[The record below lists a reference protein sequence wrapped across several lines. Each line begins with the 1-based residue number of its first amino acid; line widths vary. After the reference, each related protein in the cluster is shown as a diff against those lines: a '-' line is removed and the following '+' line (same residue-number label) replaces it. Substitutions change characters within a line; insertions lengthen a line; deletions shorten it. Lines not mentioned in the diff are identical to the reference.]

1 MYFSD
6 KSLELANSLVL
17 HAASRGLSITSA
29 ESCTGGLIGAAITE
43 VPGASDV
50 FKAGFITYA
59 NSAKAAILGVP
70 VPLLDEAGAV
80 SEAVARAMAEGALMA
95 ANADLAVSATG
106 IAGPVGGTED
116 KPVGLVHI
124 AAARTG
130 CNTLH
135 VRRVFKGDRQSVR
148 EQTVETALAL
158 LLEQAETPP
167 VKKQT

>member
-6 KSLELANSLVL
+6 KSLELANALIM
-17 HAASRGLSITSA
+17 HAASRGLRISCA
-29 ESCTGGLIGAAITE
+29 ESCTGGLIGGAITE

-50 FKAGFITYA
+50 FEGGFITYA
-59 NSAKAAILGVP
+59 NSAKSAILGVP
-70 VPLLDEAGAV
+70 IQLMDDVGAV

-95 ANADLAVSATG
+95 ANADLAVCTTG
-106 IAGPVGGTED
+106 IAGPGGGTDD

-124 AAARTG
+124 AAAATG
-130 CNTLH
+130 RGTLH
-135 VRRVFKGDRQSVR
+135 IRRVFKGDRQSVR

-167 VKKQT
+167 VKNQP